1 MSEIGVRSGEVLGSG
16 GGRRRRRIG
25 VSGVKIIGGKSF
37 GLNTNSW
44 GGTSWRCVCTQ

>member
-1 MSEIGVRSGEVLGSG
+1 MSEVGVDSGEVLGSE

-25 VSGVKIIGGKSF
+25 VAGVEIMGGKSF
-37 GLNTNSW
+37 GLNTNSC